1 MNRENDMKRRMITT
15 TCMMT
20 LAFVLGSCS
29 TGNYRYA
36 CVSLETTPGKI
47 LAEGYGN
54 PRPCKAIFE
63 RPLPPYVG
71 PAIEIPKT
79 ATVYGVLVITHGGQI
94 GAIPLHKWI
103 TEKGEAQFGCNGP
116 TPQFAHHGKTQEEFL
131 ASIERRLAK

>member
-1 MNRENDMKRRMITT
+1 MNRENDMKKQMITT
-15 TCMMT
+15 TYIIT
-20 LAFVLGSCS
+20 LALALGSCA

-36 CVSLETTPGKI
+36 CISLETAPGKT
-47 LAEGYGN
+47 LAEGNGN
-54 PRPCKAIFE
+54 PRPCKAMFE

-94 GAIPLHKWI
+94 GAIPLHKWT

-116 TPQFAHHGKTQEEFL
+116 TPQFALHGKTQEEFI
-131 ASIERRLAK
+131 ASIQRRPAR